1 MINRFGTNKAVVILL
16 WFGDKLLL
24 TQRRNVP
31 YFKGYWAAVG
41 GSVEPTDT
49 TLARAASRELKE
61 ETDIFVRDIELE
73 IVDCFQENDFK
84 CFIFQTILS
93 PYRLTEVK
101 NTEPK
106 KHSPWKLFNVHEA
119 LKLKP
124 LMPALQEY
132 LLKIA

>member
-1 MINRFGTNKAVVILL
+1 MNRFGTNKAVVILL
-16 WFGDKLLL
+16 WFGDKILL

-31 YFKGYWAAVG
+31 HFKGYWAAVG

-49 TLARAASRELKE
+49 TLARAASRELQE
-61 ETDIFVRDIELE
+61 ETDIFVRDIELD
-73 IVDCFQENDFK
+73 IVDCWQENDFK
-84 CFIFQTILS
+84 CFIFQTKLS
-93 PYRLTEVK
+93 PYRFGDVK

-106 KHSPWKLFNVHEA
+106 KHSPWQLFTVQEA

-124 LMPALQEY
+124 LMPALLEY